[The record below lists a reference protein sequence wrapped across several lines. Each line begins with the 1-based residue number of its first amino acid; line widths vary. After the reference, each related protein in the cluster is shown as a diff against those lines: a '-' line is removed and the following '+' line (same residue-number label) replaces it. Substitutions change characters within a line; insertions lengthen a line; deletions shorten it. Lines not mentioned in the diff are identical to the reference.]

1 MGTKTREKDFGRT
14 RPTLPDD
21 LRRLWGLLDTVRRGV
36 VEIHDAL
43 PAAVEESAVGDMG
56 SQEPVA
62 MRVRADLQCLLT
74 DSIEPGL
81 RALSDLANNLA
92 EHVPPPAPRSS

>member
-1 MGTKTREKDFGRT
+1 
-14 RPTLPDD
+14 
-21 LRRLWGLLDTVRRGV
+21 

-43 PAAVEESAVGDMG
+43 PAASEESAMGDMG

-62 MRVRADLQCLLT
+62 MRVRADLRCLLT

-81 RALSDLANNLA
+81 RTLSGLANGLA
-92 EHVPPPAPRSS
+92 EHVPPPARQGD

>member
-1 MGTKTREKDFGRT
+1 M
-14 RPTLPDD
+14 
-21 LRRLWGLLDTVRRGV
+21 
-36 VEIHDAL
+36 EIHDAL

>member
-1 MGTKTREKDFGRT
+1 
-14 RPTLPDD
+14 
-21 LRRLWGLLDTVRRGV
+21 

-43 PAAVEESAVGDMG
+43 PAASEESAMGDMG

-62 MRVRADLQCLLT
+62 MRVRADLRCLLT

-81 RALSDLANNLA
+81 RTLSCLANGLA
-92 EHVPPPAPRSS
+92 EHVPPPARQND